1 MNKKICNRTKNFHL
15 PRMSNGFTLIETLVA
30 MMLLAIS
37 LVVILQ
43 LFSGGLRSGKMA
55 DDYTRAI
62 FYAREKMEEY
72 LLVDDFQEGVFE
84 GTFDEN
90 YRWLVDI
97 KLVKPE
103 DEDEDENTDEEKPSM
118 VDLFNVDVQVF
129 WPIGGREK
137 NFQISTLK
145 IAEKKR
151 DDIEYIE

>member
-1 MNKKICNRTKNFHL
+1 MNKRFCKRIKNFHL
-15 PRMSNGFTLIETLVA
+15 REFPGGFTLIETLVA

-43 LFSGGLRSGKMA
+43 LFSGGLKSGKMA
-55 DDYTRAI
+55 DDYTRAV

-72 LLVDDFQEGVFE
+72 LLADDFQEGIYE
-84 GTFDEN
+84 GTFDED

-97 KLVKPE
+97 KLVEPK
-103 DEDEDENTDEEKPSM
+103 EEEEGKEEISM
-118 VDLFNVDVQVF
+118 VDLFNVDVMVF
-129 WPIGGREK
+129 WPEGGREK

-145 IAEKKR
+145 IAEKKQ

>member
-1 MNKKICNRTKNFHL
+1 MNKRICKSIKNFNQRTL
-15 PRMSNGFTLIETLVA
+15 SKGFTLIETLVA

-72 LLVDDFQEGVFE
+72 LLADDFQEGIFE

-103 DEDEDENTDEEKPSM
+103 DEDADEEKPLL

-129 WPIGGREK
+129 WPVGGREK

>member
-1 MNKKICNRTKNFHL
+1 MNKRICKSIKNFNQRTL
-15 PRMSNGFTLIETLVA
+15 SKGFTLIETLVA

-72 LLVDDFQEGVFE
+72 LLADDFQEGIFE

-103 DEDEDENTDEEKPSM
+103 DEDADEEKPLL

-129 WPIGGREK
+129 WPVGGREK

-145 IAEKKR
+145 ITEKKR

>member
-1 MNKKICNRTKNFHL
+1 MNKRICKSIKNFNL
-15 PRMSNGFTLIETLVA
+15 RRLSKGFTLIETLVA
-30 MMLLAIS
+30 MMLLSIS

-72 LLVDDFQEGVFE
+72 LLADDFQEGIFE

-97 KLVKPE
+97 KLVRPE
-103 DEDEDENTDEEKPSM
+103 DEDEDADEEKPSM

-129 WPIGGREK
+129 WPVGGREK

-145 IAEKKR
+145 ITEKKR